1 MSVFFLS
8 HAARILYCNDFSP
21 LKADYLV
28 FEVLFG
34 PGTLGIKMKSRKQ
47 SLAEGQEPIDI
58 VYLENVPDE
67 DITIVGPGKR
77 VPLLRREP
85 VILAV
90 NGRDVTGHSLKQVTQ
105 VLSEAARP
113 LTLRMQ
119 IGVTPRAPAHNF
131 FASLQPS
138 ELSPVLELPGRED
151 SQSPAERKSETPLSP
166 AQQTETPLSPAQQT
180 ETPVVVMRRT
190 LSARAV
196 AGEGLAVHRYY
207 REHSYRRSEVEEKQE
222 DGEERAEEDV
232 EEQKRTFV
240 ERIRTYFLLEMC
252 ELLEGFEEFI
262 CEGGEER

>member
-1 MSVFFLS
+1 
-8 HAARILYCNDFSP
+8 
-21 LKADYLV
+21 
-28 FEVLFG
+28 
-34 PGTLGIKMKSRKQ
+34 
-47 SLAEGQEPIDI
+47 
-58 VYLENVPDE
+58 
-67 DITIVGPGKR
+67 
-77 VPLLRREP
+77 
-85 VILAV
+85 
-90 NGRDVTGHSLKQVTQ
+90 
-105 VLSEAARP
+105 
-113 LTLRMQ
+113 MQ

-262 CEGGEER
+262 CERGEER

>member
-90 NGRDVTGHSLKQVTQ
+90 NGRDVTGHSLKQVHRC
-105 VLSEAARP
+105 SARRAAPHAADADR
-113 LTLRMQ
+113 RHAA
-119 IGVTPRAPAHNF
+119 GAAHNF

-180 ETPVVVMRRT
+180 EMPVVVMRRT

-262 CEGGEER
+262 CERGEER